1 MYEKL
6 VQHQS
11 YNFHYNTNCFE
22 GKLLSI
28 STVAS
33 ELTYLNSFFE
43 FIVTIQTK
51 YLLNGNMKLQTNIT
65 DVDEC

>member
-11 YNFHYNTNCFE
+11 YNFHYNTNYFE
-22 GKLLSI
+22 GKLL

-33 ELTYLNSFFE
+33 ELTYLNSFFVI
-43 FIVTIQTK
+43 IVTIQTK
-51 YLLNGNMKLQTNIT
+51 YLLNEKLKHQTNIT

>member
-11 YNFHYNTNCFE
+11 YNFHYNTNYFE
-22 GKLLSI
+22 GKLLSTL
-28 STVAS
+28 SS